1 MPIILNNISKTYGN
15 TEIFKN
21 FSFEFK
27 EGNIYSLTG
36 TVGIGKTTLLNII
49 SSVAQIDSGEITG
62 LNNKKI
68 SYLFQDNRL
77 LKNKNVSE
85 NLRFV
90 LKDYMNKMDSDKII
104 EKYLKLF
111 GLFDYRDSKIC
122 GLSGGMQR
130 KLAIARALALPNFD
144 ILLLD
149 EPFNNIDIKQK
160 NSIMKTIISNIPKN
174 AIVILVTH
182 NVQDIYEF
190 IDKVYILNEHPNN
203 SFEIKNVKIKDG
215 DKYERDCY

>member
-1 MPIILNNISKTYGN
+1 MSIILNNISKSYGI

-27 EGNIYSLTG
+27 EGNIYALTG

-49 SSVAQIDSGEITG
+49 SSVTQVDSGEITG
-62 LNNKKI
+62 LNKRKI

-77 LKNKNVSE
+77 LKNKNVAE
-85 NLRFV
+85 NIRFV
-90 LKDYMNKMDSDKII
+90 LKDYMNKSDSDKVI

-111 GLFDYRDSKIC
+111 GLYDYKNSKLSE
-122 GLSGGMQR
+122 LSGGMQR
-130 KLAIARALALPNFD
+130 KLAIARSLALPDFD

-149 EPFNNIDIKQK
+149 EPFNNIDVKQK
-160 NSIMKTIISNIPKN
+160 TSIMKTIISNIPPN
-174 AIVILVTH
+174 SIVILVTH

-190 IDKVYILNEHPNN
+190 LDKIYILNEHPNN
-203 SFEIKNVKIKDG
+203 SFEVKTLK
-215 DKYERDCY
+215 